1 MVEYSE
7 DYHAHAEA
15 TDDADSWPTD
25 SRGAFEVGI
34 TPEFGGD
41 FDGPAPE
48 NYYAIT
54 LTNCYVATLK
64 VVADNSNQPFDRV
77 VADGT
82 LKLRPEDGTT
92 VVDSFDLEVG
102 VHVESAGQKLE
113 TILERTRNYCFIL
126 NSVEFPVNIEH
137 EVVTAGEE

>member
-7 DYHAHAEA
+7 DYRAHAEA

-25 SRGAFEVGI
+25 SRGTVEVGI

-64 VVADNSNQPFDRV
+64 AIADNSNQPFDRV

-92 VVDSFDLEVG
+92 VVDSFDLEVEM
-102 VHVESAGQKLE
+102 HVDSAGRKAE
-113 TILERTRNYCFIL
+113 TILERTLEHCFIL
-126 NSVEFPVNIEH
+126 NSVEFPVNVDS
-137 EVVTAGEE
+137 EVVAGGDE

>member
-137 EVVTAGEE
+137 EVVAVGGD

>member
-15 TDDADSWPTD
+15 TNDTDSWSTD
-25 SRGAFEVGI
+25 SRGTFKIGI

-64 VVADNSNQPFDRV
+64 AIADNSNQPFNRV
-77 VADGT
+77 IADGT
-82 LKLRPEDGTT
+82 VKLRPDDGTT
-92 VVDSFDLEVG
+92 VVDSFDLEVEM
-102 VHVESAGQKLE
+102 HVDSAGSKAE
-113 TILERTRNYCFIL
+113 VILERTQNYCFIL
-126 NSVEFPVNIEH
+126 NSVNFPVNVDS
-137 EVVTAGEE
+137 EVVITDEY